1 MRVSNW
7 AGLVHSVEMAAPW
20 RRPSSP
26 PCLKTQAWTSALV
39 DGQLHL
45 LKGVFLEDGYEVLV
59 WDMCT
64 MMEEKVERK
73 ELIERM
79 KVQRSRVALL
89 TRETRQLWTGL

>member
-1 MRVSNW
+1 
-7 AGLVHSVEMAAPW
+7 MAAPSL
-20 RRPSSP
+20 SSP

-64 MMEEKVERK
+64 MMEERVGQGQ
-73 ELIERM
+73 LTERM
-79 KVQRSRVALL
+79 KVRRSRVALSA
-89 TRETRQLWTGL
+89 REIRLL

>member
-1 MRVSNW
+1 
-7 AGLVHSVEMAAPW
+7 MAAHW
-20 RRPSSP
+20 RRHSLP

-45 LKGVFLEDGYEVLV
+45 LKGVFLEDGYGVLV

-73 ELIERM
+73 ELTERM
-79 KVQRSRVALL
+79 KVRRSRVALHA
-89 TRETRQLWTGL
+89 RERSLL